1 MKDMYAYSN
10 ESMVFKL
17 VVSLEQGGKNEPQ
30 ENPPRLG
37 LIFFKTFHLN
47 LKKKIR
53 FKPITYICCS
63 LDIWYT

>member
-37 LIFFKTFHLN
+37 LVFF
-47 LKKKIR
+47 LKLFI
-53 FKPITYICCS
+53 
-63 LDIWYT
+63 